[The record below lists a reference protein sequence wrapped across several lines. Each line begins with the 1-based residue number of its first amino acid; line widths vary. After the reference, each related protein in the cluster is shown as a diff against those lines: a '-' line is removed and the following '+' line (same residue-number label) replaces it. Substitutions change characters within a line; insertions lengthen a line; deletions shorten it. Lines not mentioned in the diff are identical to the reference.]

1 MVHEAGRQVRARA
14 GAAAVW
20 EAMAVAGAWAWVCVG
35 WAWVG
40 VGWAWAWAA
49 AARRQATGGAV
60 ACDLRVRL
68 AGYLTWRKCP
78 SGCWPRSVAAAAGRT
93 RRRSRTPRADATA
106 RIAGGCAGK
115 VTCLLLAGC
124 AAAGDLF
131 FPGPSCAQAG
141 VGTNWLSDRQRL
153 QDGRYV
159 DWGGLVKEDGAAA
172 RWDGGNDA
180 MGYTPAAEIF

>member
-1 MVHEAGRQVRARA
+1 MGVGGR
-14 GAAAVW
+14 GL
-20 EAMAVAGAWAWVCVG
+20 G
-35 WAWVG
+35 VG
-40 VGWAWAWAA
+40 VGSGGE
-49 AARRQATGGAV
+49 ATG
-60 ACDLRVRL
+60 DR
-68 AGYLTWRKCP
+68 
-78 SGCWPRSVAAAAGRT
+78 
-93 RRRSRTPRADATA
+93 
-106 RIAGGCAGK
+106 GGGG
-115 VTCLLLAGC
+115 LLLAGC